1 MAEAQPIR
9 RGLPREPGGEPWP
22 PASVRAI
29 TGGQVASVPTMPEG
43 GGDENTTSEA
53 SPAAVAELLV
63 PETPVAG
70 VAPREA
76 RPEAEQQR
84 SEQPVAAPPQA
95 LRRGLPRLP
104 GGEPWPPV
112 AVGQSSSPAAARVA
126 AAPSTASPLES
137 EDAVT
142 AQRNA
147 AKAAT
152 PSVAVEQAESD
163 QLTAAPANPSS
174 VVEDQ
179 PIDGIALRRGL
190 PRSPGGEPWPPAGPV
205 PQRAQPVDQAEPSE
219 VAATP
224 VRSVQAAEAAI
235 PSIPVA
241 SAPASPVVPP
251 LLVETQPSA
260 PKQEPEP
267 KQKPEPEAARKPLL
281 SPKVTKLLWWAVAL
295 VLIAGGIVLLARGLR
310 GFDFGRHFITSYHG
324 QSALPSDAPVGLP
337 LWLQWQHFLNVFLM
351 VLIIRSGWQVRTQ
364 ERAPLSWTSK
374 WPKGGG
380 KKISLTLW
388 FHQALDLLWLVNG
401 VIFIVLLFSTGQW
414 MRVVPTSWDVF
425 PNALSAAWQYASLDW
440 PTENGWVNYNALQ
453 LLAYF
458 TTIFIAAPLAALSGF
473 RMSGLWPKKAKRL
486 SKAYPIELARA
497 VHFPVMLYFVVFI
510 IVHVTLV
517 LATGALRN
525 LNHMY
530 GNQDAVN
537 WFGFVI
543 FACSLLLIAGAWVA
557 ARPLVLAPIAKLFG
571 KVGR

>member
-22 PASVRAI
+22 PAGVRPFAN
-29 TGGQVASVPTMPEG
+29 GQALAEPATPVISSAESA
-43 GGDENTTSEA
+43 TSDA
-53 SPAAVAELLV
+53 SPTAAVGLLV
-63 PETPVAG
+63 PEASAASAAST
-70 VAPREA
+70 EA
-76 RPEAEQQR
+76 HATAELQQP
-84 SEQPVAAPPQA
+84 EQPATATFQT
-95 LRRGLPRLP
+95 LRRGLPRVP
-104 GGEPWPPV
+104 GGEPWPP
-112 AVGQSSSPAAARVA
+112 APVGQPSSPTVA
-126 AAPSTASPLES
+126 KVAIAPSTVSQPES

-142 AQRNA
+142 ARRTEVQ
-147 AKAAT
+147 AAT
-152 PSVAVEQAESD
+152 VSISIDQAESD
-163 QLTAAPANPSS
+163 QLAAVAAEQSS
-174 VVEDQ
+174 AVEDQ
-179 PIDGIALRRGL
+179 PLDGVALRRGL
-190 PRSPGGEPWPPAGPV
+190 PRSPGGEPWPAAALA
-205 PQRAQPVDQAEPSE
+205 PQRVQPSGAAEPK
-219 VAATP
+219 AAAL
-224 VRSVQAAEAAI
+224 AAEAAPLLADQQTEQE
-235 PSIPVA
+235 PSVPVV
-241 SAPASPVVPP
+241 SAAAAPLVPP
-251 LLVETQPSA
+251 LLVEAQPATSE
-260 PKQEPEP
+260 QEPEL
-267 KQKPEPEAARKPLL
+267 AVARKPRL
-281 SPKVTKLLWWAVAL
+281 SSKTTKLLWWAVAL

-310 GFDFGRHFITSYHG
+310 GFDFGRHFIASYHG

-364 ERAPLSWTSK
+364 ERAPLSWTSR

-401 VIFIVLLFSTGQW
+401 VIFVVLLFSTGQW

-425 PNALSAAWQYASLDW
+425 PNALSAAWQYASLSW

-486 SKAYPIELARA
+486 SKAYPIGLARA

-543 FACSLLLIAGAWVA
+543 FACSLLLIAGAWFA
-557 ARPLVLAPIAKLFG
+557 ARPLILAPIAKLFG